1 MTMKDGIKL
10 GIGFQI
16 GWILLN
22 GTSNILKGFVYPKLY
37 REVKKTNPEIAKYM
51 DRVCPCEETDNGSPS
66 ELKAKIGFEN

>member
-51 DRVCPCEETDNGSPS
+51 DRVWPCEETDNGSPS